1 MPISKM
7 TKSAYGHW
15 LYKVFNI
22 TATTLTVTPD
32 HFGGI
37 IFNSADVL
45 TATLPAP
52 IPAFRGAWVKF
63 FNVDDS
69 ITIDVTGGDTLVV
82 HNEVDG
88 DSIVTTTAS
97 HIVGNGY
104 TALCSGTKWLIS
116 CHPADEGVTQT
127 VVD

>member
-1 MPISKM
+1 MPISSK
-7 TKSAYGHW
+7 TKSVYGHW
-15 LYKVFNI
+15 PYKVFDI
-22 TATTLTVTPD
+22 EDTTLTVTPD

-52 IPAFRGAWVKF
+52 LPEFRGCWVKF

-69 ITIDVTGGDTLVV
+69 ITIDVAGGDTIVA
-82 HNEVDG
+82 HNEVDA

-104 TALCSGTKWLIS
+104 TALCTGTKWLVS
-116 CHPADEGVTQT
+116 THPADEGVTQT
-127 VVD
+127 LVD